1 MRLAGRACCS
11 GRVDAM
17 VGLYWVCGLAE
28 VQEHAAS
35 CRAGRYRGSVWED
48 AGPLVLL
55 QVVRVVMGAGSIVNE
70 GRRVR
75 MQCVASV
82 SRLYQGSLDN
92 SNVNSRGE
100 VRDKKDK
107 PPDDIGYYLQRIS
120 VFHAMPN
127 LNLSGSLNILRLFA
141 NPALCLPHH
150 TVSSFD
156 KIPVP
161 LSEAFT
167 ASKTDNKKPDIRAV
181 VLDKD
186 NCFAIPHQNDI
197 FPANKAKFEELR
209 QAYPGSKLLIVSN
222 SSGTGADPGF
232 KDAEL
237 LEQNTGV
244 TVLRHTTKKPGCSGE
259 IMDYF
264 RSRPDSQVTKPEQ
277 VAIVGDRLFTDMMM
291 ANMMGAHSVWVRDGV
306 VEDRNIVSAKFNL
319 LSALFKSSL
328 AFFFLSLW
336 QCRLNRDKASCR

>member
-1 MRLAGRACCS
+1 
-11 GRVDAM
+11 
-17 VGLYWVCGLAE
+17 
-28 VQEHAAS
+28 
-35 CRAGRYRGSVWED
+35 
-48 AGPLVLL
+48 
-55 QVVRVVMGAGSIVNE
+55 
-70 GRRVR
+70 
-75 MQCVASV
+75 
-82 SRLYQGSLDN
+82 
-92 SNVNSRGE
+92 
-100 VRDKKDK
+100 
-107 PPDDIGYYLQRIS
+107 
-120 VFHAMPN
+120 MPN

-167 ASKTDNKKPDIRAV
+167 TSKTDNKKPDIRAI

-186 NCFAIPHQNDI
+186 NCFAIPHQNEI

-237 LEQNTGV
+237 LEKNTGV
-244 TVLRHTTKKPGCSGE
+244 TVLRHNTKKPGCSGE

-264 RSRPDSQVTKPEQ
+264 CSRPDSQVTKPEQ

-291 ANMMGAHSVWVRDGV
+291 ANMMGAHSLWVRDGV
-306 VEDRNIVSAKFNL
+306 VEDRNIVSVQIQHPIHAFQIQIRSLCSISLAISPESRQSTL
-319 LSALFKSSL
+319 LSRRHWSSSIMSM
-328 AFFFLSLW
+328 SLMSEP
-336 QCRLNRDKASCR
+336 SCHVDQRV

>member
-1 MRLAGRACCS
+1 LNITEI
-11 GRVDAM
+11 D
-17 VGLYWVCGLAE
+17 
-28 VQEHAAS
+28 
-35 CRAGRYRGSVWED
+35 
-48 AGPLVLL
+48 
-55 QVVRVVMGAGSIVNE
+55 
-70 GRRVR
+70 
-75 MQCVASV
+75 
-82 SRLYQGSLDN
+82 
-92 SNVNSRGE
+92 
-100 VRDKKDK
+100 
-107 PPDDIGYYLQRIS
+107 
-120 VFHAMPN
+120 VFPAMPN

-167 ASKTDNKKPDIRAV
+167 TSKTDNKRPDIRAI

-197 FPANKAKFEELR
+197 FPANKAKFDELR

-237 LEQNTGV
+237 LEKNTGV

-291 ANMMGAHSVWVRDGV
+291 ANMMGAHSLWVRDGV
-306 VEDRNIVSAKFNL
+306 VEDRNIVSVKSNL
-319 LSALFKSSL
+319 LSMLAKSRF
-328 AFFFLSLW
+328 AFYGLSLW
-336 QCRLNRDKASCR
+336 KYHQNRDKLPCYRSVTGVRTSTSLINKFWPNLLVTLTREDDNNTCVLKLV

>member
-1 MRLAGRACCS
+1 
-11 GRVDAM
+11 
-17 VGLYWVCGLAE
+17 
-28 VQEHAAS
+28 
-35 CRAGRYRGSVWED
+35 
-48 AGPLVLL
+48 
-55 QVVRVVMGAGSIVNE
+55 
-70 GRRVR
+70 
-75 MQCVASV
+75 
-82 SRLYQGSLDN
+82 
-92 SNVNSRGE
+92 
-100 VRDKKDK
+100 
-107 PPDDIGYYLQRIS
+107 
-120 VFHAMPN
+120 MPN
-127 LNLSGSLNILRLFA
+127 LNLSGSLNILRLFV
-141 NPALCLPHH
+141 NPTLCLPHH

-161 LSEAFT
+161 LSEAFGT
-167 ASKTDNKKPDIRAV
+167 NKNNDKKPDIRAI

-186 NCFAIPHQNDI
+186 NCFAIPHQNEV
-197 FPANKAKFEELR
+197 FPGNKAKFEELR

-306 VEDRNIVSAKFNL
+306 VEDRNIVSATSN
-319 LSALFKSSL
+319 
-328 AFFFLSLW
+328 FLSILSKHSFALCACILQPLLRNWFQNSLITSTKEHDDSTRTRTEDHHNIIIAPKLTQLIHPSSPASRNTSTTTSTPAATRHQTLTATSNKAAAATGIKTRIINPNRLTW
-336 QCRLNRDKASCR
+336 QRTGRQQ